1 MTPTP
6 QLATAEPLLQFR
18 GLSKS
23 FFGIPVLSDVTLPV
37 APARVLGLVGE
48 NGAGK
53 STLMNVLGGV
63 HPPDAGGMLLL
74 GRPYSPRQAR
84 DARAAGIAFVHQEL
98 NLFTNL
104 SVAENLFVDA
114 FPRRRLGR
122 LTLPLVDRG
131 AARDAT
137 RKLLEQVDLRVPPE
151 TPVADLSPGQ
161 RQLVEIA
168 KALRFD
174 ARLLILDEPTTSLT
188 APEASRLFEIIR
200 GLRGR
205 GVSVIYISHRLQDVL
220 DLCDDIAVLRDGRLV
235 SHGRRAEYTEARM
248 VTEMVGRDVGQLF
261 GPYAQRGKPAG
272 IPAPAPLLR
281 VVDLSAPPAVRGVS
295 LTLRAGEVL
304 GVAGLMGAGRTEL
317 ARAIFGLDPIASGAV
332 EIDGRPF
339 TPSPRRSIR
348 RGMAFLTEN
357 RREEGLMMDAAV
369 PDNAALAAL
378 AEFARTP
385 LKVVSNRRLRRAVTD
400 ATTAVRLH
408 AAGLSRQ
415 TARTLSGGNQQKVV
429 LAKWLLRRP
438 RIFLLDEPTRGID
451 VGAKQE
457 VYRLIASLAAE
468 GAGVLMVSSEIE
480 ELIGTCDRIMVMAR
494 GRVTDEIARPDFDRE
509 RILRAALAGAS
520 GSASSASSASS
531 AVDFRHHP

>member
-1 MTPTP
+1 MTPTAELP
-6 QLATAEPLLQFR
+6 TAEPLLQFR
-18 GLSKS
+18 GLCKS

-63 HPPDAGGMLLL
+63 HPPDAGEMILL
-74 GRPYSPRQAR
+74 GRPYSPRRAG
-84 DARAAGIAFVHQEL
+84 DARAAGVAFVHQEL

-114 FPRRRLGR
+114 FPRRRLGG
-122 LTLPLVDRG
+122 LTLPLVDRT

-137 RKLLEQVDLRVPPE
+137 RRLLEQVDLRVPPD

-200 GLRGR
+200 RLRAR
-205 GVSVIYISHRLQDVL
+205 GVSIIYISHRLQDVL
-220 DLCDDIAVLRDGRLV
+220 ELCDDVAVLRDGRLV
-235 SHGRRAEYTEARM
+235 SHGRRGDYTEARM

-261 GPYAQRGKPAG
+261 GPHAQRGKAG
-272 IPAPAPLLR
+272 ATAAPGPLLR
-281 VVDLSAPPAVRGVS
+281 VIDLFAPPAVRGVS

-317 ARAIFGLDPIASGAV
+317 ARAIFGLDPITSGTV

-348 RGMAFLTEN
+348 RGIAFLTEN
-357 RREEGLMMDAAV
+357 RREEGLLMDAAV

-385 LKVVSNRRLRRAVTD
+385 LKVISGRRLRRAVTEG
-400 ATTAVRLH
+400 TVAVRLQ

-438 RIFLLDEPTRGID
+438 RVFLLDEPTRGID

-468 GAGVLMVSSEIE
+468 GAGVLMISSEIE
-480 ELIGTCDRIMVMAR
+480 ELIGACDRILVMAR

-509 RILRAALAGAS
+509 RILRAALAGAVGES
-520 GSASSASSASS
+520 
-531 AVDFRHHP
+531 RHHP